1 MDNPLEQALKA
12 SGYSLEENE
21 PAVTQPEPEVID
33 ATSLNQEVSNE
44 TVEQTPEP
52 ATAEPQQTADETTV
66 SDAATQSP
74 EVDVPQS
81 SLESAE
87 EPEMSQEEFEA
98 GVAQFISERLG
109 LELDSL
115 EQLTEILNA
124 PKQTADIDERV
135 KAIAD
140 FVAETGRDP
149 QDWFTYQ
156 SLNPSEMDDLAAVKL
171 QMAVEYPNLASE
183 EIDMLIG
190 SKYKIDEDLY
200 SDDEIKLSKLQLKI
214 DAQKS
219 RTEID
224 RIRDSYKAPVKA
236 QQETQQQEVQSPITK
251 EWVKTMSDEVDALE
265 ALTFEL
271 GDTEFNFGIKPEYR
285 NQLKQKN
292 ERLDEFFDQYVDN
305 DGSWNFEMLNAHRAV
320 LDNIDEIAKAIY
332 NQGLSD
338 GQRKLVEKTAN
349 VDVSGPAPANQQ
361 NTNSV
366 YEQVMNAL
374 GNDTTLKLKSKSAK
388 KKWHLRNLPISHPQ
402 HFVG

>member
-12 SGYSLEENE
+12 SGYELVSGESQEL
-21 PAVTQPEPEVID
+21 ATPEPEIID
-33 ATSLNQEVSNE
+33 ATSLGQSQEVSSE
-44 TVEQTPEP
+44 TVEQTQEP
-52 ATAEPQQTADETTV
+52 ALAEPQETASTATVDEV
-66 SDAATQSP
+66 ATESS

-87 EPEMSQEEFEA
+87 EPEMSQEEFEQAVA
-98 GVAQFISERLG
+98 GFISERLG
-109 LELDSL
+109 LNLDTIDQLSEL
-115 EQLTEILNA
+115 LNA

-171 QMAVEYPNLASE
+171 QMAVEYPNLSNE
-183 EIDMLIG
+183 EIDMLMG

-214 DAQKS
+214 EAQKS
-219 RTEID
+219 RSEIE
-224 RIRDSYKAPVKA
+224 RIRDSYKAPVRE
-236 QQETQQQEVQSPITK
+236 QQSSPQEEIQSPITK
-251 EWVKTMSDEVDALE
+251 EWINAMSDEVDSLE

-271 GDTEFNFGIKPEYR
+271 GDSEFNFGIKPEYR

-292 ERLDEFFDQYVDN
+292 AKLDEFFDQYVAE

-332 NQGLSD
+332 SQGLSD

-349 VDVSGPAPANQQ
+349 VDVSGPKPTGNT

-366 YEQVMNAL
+366 YEQVMAAL
-374 GNDTTLKLKSKSAK
+374 GNDNSLKFKL
-388 KKWHLRNLPISHPQ
+388 
-402 HFVG
+402 

>member
-33 ATSLNQEVSNE
+33 ATSLNQGVSNE

-52 ATAEPQQTADETTV
+52 AKAEPQQTANETTV
-66 SDAATQSP
+66 SEAATQSP

-251 EWVKTMSDEVDALE
+251 EWIKTMSDEVDALE

-349 VDVSGPAPANQQ
+349 VDISGPAPANQQ

-374 GNDTTLKLKSKSAK
+374 GNDTTLKFK
-388 KKWHLRNLPISHPQ
+388 I
-402 HFVG
+402 

>member
-12 SGYSLEENE
+12 SGYSLEDNE

-66 SDAATQSP
+66 SEAATRSP

-115 EQLTEILNA
+115 EQLSEILNA

-224 RIRDSYKAPVKA
+224 RIRDSYKAPVRA

-251 EWVKTMSDEVDALE
+251 EWIKTMSDEVDALE

-271 GDTEFNFGIKPEYR
+271 GDTEFNFGIRPEYR

-349 VDVSGPAPANQQ
+349 VDISGPAPANQQ

-374 GNDTTLKLKSKSAK
+374 GNDTTLKFK
-388 KKWHLRNLPISHPQ
+388 I
-402 HFVG
+402 

>member
-44 TVEQTPEP
+44 TVEQIPEP

-374 GNDTTLKLKSKSAK
+374 GNDTTLKFK
-388 KKWHLRNLPISHPQ
+388 I
-402 HFVG
+402 

>member
-12 SGYSLEENE
+12 SGYELVSGESQEL
-21 PAVTQPEPEVID
+21 ATPEPEIID
-33 ATSLNQEVSNE
+33 ATSLGQPQEVSSE

-52 ATAEPQQTADETTV
+52 AKAEPQETASTATVDEV
-66 SDAATQSP
+66 ATQSN

-87 EPEMSQEEFEA
+87 EPEMSQEEFEQAVA
-98 GVAQFISERLG
+98 GFISERLG
-109 LELDSL
+109 LNLDSID
-115 EQLTEILNA
+115 QLTELLNA
-124 PKQTADIDERV
+124 PKQSADIDERV

-251 EWVKTMSDEVDALE
+251 EWIKTMSDEVDALE

-271 GDTEFNFGIKPEYR
+271 GDTEFNFGIRPEYR

-349 VDVSGPAPANQQ
+349 VDISGPAPANQQ

-374 GNDTTLKLKSKSAK
+374 GNDTSLKFKL
-388 KKWHLRNLPISHPQ
+388 
-402 HFVG
+402 

>member
-12 SGYSLEENE
+12 SGYELVSGESQEL
-21 PAVTQPEPEVID
+21 ATPEPEIID
-33 ATSLNQEVSNE
+33 ATSLGQPQEVSSE

-52 ATAEPQQTADETTV
+52 VAEETQAIEPQETASTATVDEV
-66 SDAATQSP
+66 ATESS

-87 EPEMSQEEFEA
+87 EPEMSQEEFEQAVA
-98 GVAQFISERLG
+98 GFISERLG
-109 LELDSL
+109 LNLDTIDQLSEL
-115 EQLTEILNA
+115 LNA

-171 QMAVEYPNLASE
+171 QMAVEYPNLSNE
-183 EIDMLIG
+183 EIDMLMG

-219 RTEID
+219 RSEIE
-224 RIRDSYKAPVKA
+224 RIRDSYKAPVRE
-236 QQETQQQEVQSPITK
+236 QQSAPQEEIQSPITK
-251 EWVKTMSDEVDALE
+251 EWIKTMSDEVDSLE

-271 GDTEFNFGIKPEYR
+271 GDSEFNFGIRPEYR

-292 ERLDEFFDQYVDN
+292 AKLDEFFDQYVAE

-332 NQGLSD
+332 SQGLSD

-349 VDVSGPAPANQQ
+349 VDVSGPAPTGNT

-366 YEQVMNAL
+366 YEQVLAAL
-374 GNDTTLKLKSKSAK
+374 GNDNSLKFKL
-388 KKWHLRNLPISHPQ
+388 
-402 HFVG
+402 

>member
-52 ATAEPQQTADETTV
+52 VAEQAPEPQQTADETTV
-66 SDAATQSP
+66 SEAATQSP

-115 EQLTEILNA
+115 EQLSEILNA

-251 EWVKTMSDEVDALE
+251 EWIKTMSDEVDALE

-349 VDVSGPAPANQQ
+349 VDISGPAPANQQ

-374 GNDTTLKLKSKSAK
+374 GNDTTLKFK
-388 KKWHLRNLPISHPQ
+388 I
-402 HFVG
+402 

>member
-12 SGYSLEENE
+12 SGYDLVSGESPEM
-21 PAVTQPEPEVID
+21 ATPEPEIID
-33 ATSLNQEVSNE
+33 ATALGQPEEVSSE
-44 TVEQTPEP
+44 TVEQTQEP
-52 ATAEPQQTADETTV
+52 ALAEPQETASTATVDEV
-66 SDAATQSP
+66 ATESS

-87 EPEMSQEEFEA
+87 EPEMSQEEFEQAVA
-98 GVAQFISERLG
+98 GFISERLG
-109 LELDSL
+109 LNLDTIDQLSEL
-115 EQLTEILNA
+115 LNA

-171 QMAVEYPNLASE
+171 QMAVEYPNLSNE
-183 EIDMLIG
+183 EIDMLMG

-219 RTEID
+219 RSEIE
-224 RIRDSYKAPVKA
+224 RIRDSYKAPVRE
-236 QQETQQQEVQSPITK
+236 QQSSPQEEIQSPITK
-251 EWVKTMSDEVDALE
+251 EWIKSMSDEVDSLE

-271 GDTEFNFGIKPEYR
+271 GDSEFNFGIKPEYR

-292 ERLDEFFDQYVDN
+292 AKLDEFFDQYVAE

-332 NQGLSD
+332 SQGLSD

-349 VDVSGPAPANQQ
+349 VDVSGPKPTGNT

-366 YEQVMNAL
+366 YEQVMAAL
-374 GNDTTLKLKSKSAK
+374 GNDNSLKFKL
-388 KKWHLRNLPISHPQ
+388 
-402 HFVG
+402 

>member
-171 QMAVEYPNLASE
+171 QMAVEYPNLAPE

-251 EWVKTMSDEVDALE
+251 EWIKTMSDEVDALE

-271 GDTEFNFGIKPEYR
+271 GDTEFNFGIRPEYR

-374 GNDTTLKLKSKSAK
+374 GNDTTLKFK
-388 KKWHLRNLPISHPQ
+388 I
-402 HFVG
+402 

>member
-52 ATAEPQQTADETTV
+52 AAAAPQQTADETTV
-66 SDAATQSP
+66 SEAATQSP

-98 GVAQFISERLG
+98 GIAQFISERLG

-251 EWVKTMSDEVDALE
+251 EWIKTMSDEVDALE

-271 GDTEFNFGIKPEYR
+271 GDTEFNFGIRPEYR

-349 VDVSGPAPANQQ
+349 VDISGPAPANQQ

-374 GNDTTLKLKSKSAK
+374 GNDTTLKFK
-388 KKWHLRNLPISHPQ
+388 I
-402 HFVG
+402 

>member
-66 SDAATQSP
+66 SEAATRSP

-115 EQLTEILNA
+115 EQLSEILNA

-224 RIRDSYKAPVKA
+224 RIRDSYKAPVRA

-251 EWVKTMSDEVDALE
+251 EWIKTMSDEVDALE

-349 VDVSGPAPANQQ
+349 VDISGPAPANQQ

-374 GNDTTLKLKSKSAK
+374 GNDTTLKFK
-388 KKWHLRNLPISHPQ
+388 I
-402 HFVG
+402 

>member
-52 ATAEPQQTADETTV
+52 AAAAPQQTADETTV
-66 SDAATQSP
+66 SEAATQSP

-98 GVAQFISERLG
+98 GIAQFISERLG

-374 GNDTTLKLKSKSAK
+374 GNDTTLKFK
-388 KKWHLRNLPISHPQ
+388 I
-402 HFVG
+402 

>member
-66 SDAATQSP
+66 SEAATQSP

-251 EWVKTMSDEVDALE
+251 EWIKTMSDEVDALE

-349 VDVSGPAPANQQ
+349 VDISGPAPANQQ

-374 GNDTTLKLKSKSAK
+374 GNDTTLKFK
-388 KKWHLRNLPISHPQ
+388 I
-402 HFVG
+402 

>member
-12 SGYSLEENE
+12 SGYELVSGESQEL
-21 PAVTQPEPEVID
+21 ATPEPEIID
-33 ATSLNQEVSNE
+33 ATSLGQPQEVSSE

-52 ATAEPQQTADETTV
+52 AKAEPQETASTATVDEV
-66 SDAATQSP
+66 ATQSN

-87 EPEMSQEEFEA
+87 EPEMSQEEFEQAVA
-98 GVAQFISERLG
+98 GFISERLG
-109 LELDSL
+109 LNLDSID
-115 EQLTEILNA
+115 QLTELLNA
-124 PKQTADIDERV
+124 PKQSADIDERV

-140 FVAETGRDP
+140 FVADTGRDP

-171 QMAVEYPNLASE
+171 QMAVEYPNLSNE
-183 EIDMLIG
+183 EVDLLLG
-190 SKYKIDEDLY
+190 SKYKIDEDLF
-200 SDDEIKLSKLQLKI
+200 SDEEIKLSKLQLKI

-219 RTEID
+219 RSEIE
-224 RIRDSYKAPVKA
+224 RIRDSYKAPVRE
-236 QQETQQQEVQSPITK
+236 QQSSPQEEIQSPITK
-251 EWVKTMSDEVDALE
+251 DWIKTMSDEVDSLE

-271 GDTEFNFGIKPEYR
+271 GDSEFNFGIRPEYR

-292 ERLDEFFDQYVDN
+292 AKLDEFFDQYVAE

-320 LDNIDEIAKAIY
+320 IDNIDEIAKAIY
-332 NQGLSD
+332 SQGLSD

-349 VDVSGPAPANQQ
+349 VDVSGPAPTGNQ

-366 YEQVMNAL
+366 YEQVMAAL
-374 GNDTTLKLKSKSAK
+374 GNDTSLKFKL
-388 KKWHLRNLPISHPQ
+388 
-402 HFVG
+402 

>member
-251 EWVKTMSDEVDALE
+251 EWIKTMSDEVDALE

-271 GDTEFNFGIKPEYR
+271 GDTEFNFGIRPEYR

-374 GNDTTLKLKSKSAK
+374 GNDTTLKFK
-388 KKWHLRNLPISHPQ
+388 I
-402 HFVG
+402 

>member
-12 SGYSLEENE
+12 SGYELVSGDSQEM
-21 PAVTQPEPEVID
+21 AAPEPEIID
-33 ATSLNQEVSNE
+33 ATALSQQQEVSNE
-44 TVEQTPEP
+44 TMEQEPVVEQTPEP
-52 ATAEPQQTADETTV
+52 QETV
-66 SDAATQSP
+66 SDATVSEAATQSN

-87 EPEMSQEEFEA
+87 EPEMSQEEFEQAVA
-98 GVAQFISERLG
+98 GFISEKLG
-109 LELDSL
+109 LNLDSID
-115 EQLTEILNA
+115 QLSELLNA
-124 PKQTADIDERV
+124 PKQAADIDERV

-171 QMAVEYPNLASE
+171 QMAVEYPNLSNE
-183 EIDMLIG
+183 EIDMLMG

-219 RTEID
+219 RSDIE
-224 RIRDSYKAPVKA
+224 RIRDSYKAPVRE
-236 QQETQQQEVQSPITK
+236 QQSSPQEEIQSPITK
-251 EWVKTMSDEVDALE
+251 EWIKTMSDEVDSLE

-292 ERLDEFFDQYVDN
+292 AKLDEFFDQYVAE

-332 NQGLSD
+332 SQGLSD

-349 VDVSGPAPANQQ
+349 VDVSGPKPTGNS

-366 YEQVMNAL
+366 YEQVMAAL
-374 GNDTTLKLKSKSAK
+374 GNDTSLKFKL
-388 KKWHLRNLPISHPQ
+388 
-402 HFVG
+402 

>member
-12 SGYSLEENE
+12 SGYELVSGESQEL
-21 PAVTQPEPEVID
+21 PTPEPEIID
-33 ATSLNQEVSNE
+33 ATALNQEMQQEPVA
-44 TVEQTPEP
+44 EQTPEP
-52 ATAEPQQTADETTV
+52 QETASTATVDEV
-66 SDAATQSP
+66 ATQSN

-87 EPEMSQEEFEA
+87 EPEMSQEEFEQAVA
-98 GVAQFISERLG
+98 GFISEKLG
-109 LELDSL
+109 LNLDSID
-115 EQLTEILNA
+115 QLAEILNA
-124 PKQTADIDERV
+124 PKQAADIDERV

-171 QMAVEYPNLASE
+171 QMAVEYPNLSNE
-183 EIDMLIG
+183 EIDMLMG

-219 RTEID
+219 RSDIE
-224 RIRDSYKAPVKA
+224 RIRDSYKAPVRE
-236 QQETQQQEVQSPITK
+236 QQSSPQEEIQSPITK
-251 EWVKTMSDEVDALE
+251 EWIKTMSDEVDSLE

-271 GDTEFNFGIKPEYR
+271 GDSEFNFGIKPEYR

-292 ERLDEFFDQYVDN
+292 AKLDEFFDQYVAE

-320 LDNIDEIAKAIY
+320 IDNIDEIAKAIY
-332 NQGLSD
+332 SQGLSD

-349 VDVSGPAPANQQ
+349 IDVSGPKPTGNQ

-366 YEQVMNAL
+366 YEQVMAAL
-374 GNDTTLKLKSKSAK
+374 GNDTSLKFKL
-388 KKWHLRNLPISHPQ
+388 
-402 HFVG
+402 

>member
-12 SGYSLEENE
+12 SGYSLEDNE

-66 SDAATQSP
+66 SEAATRSP

-115 EQLTEILNA
+115 EQLSEILNA

-224 RIRDSYKAPVKA
+224 RIRDSYKAPVRA

-251 EWVKTMSDEVDALE
+251 EWIKTMSDEVDALE

-349 VDVSGPAPANQQ
+349 VDVSGPAPAGTQ
-361 NTNSV
+361 NVNSV

-374 GNDTTLKLKSKSAK
+374 GNDTTLKFK
-388 KKWHLRNLPISHPQ
+388 I
-402 HFVG
+402 

>member
-12 SGYSLEENE
+12 SGYELVSGESQEL
-21 PAVTQPEPEVID
+21 ATPEPEIID
-33 ATSLNQEVSNE
+33 ATSLGQPQEVSSE

-52 ATAEPQQTADETTV
+52 IAEETQAVEPQETASTATVDE
-66 SDAATQSP
+66 AATQSN

-87 EPEMSQEEFEA
+87 EPEMSQEEFEQAVA
-98 GVAQFISERLG
+98 GFISERLG
-109 LELDSL
+109 LDFDSID
-115 EQLTEILNA
+115 QLAEILNA
-124 PKQTADIDERV
+124 PKQSADIDERV

-171 QMAVEYPNLASE
+171 QMAVEYPNLSNE
-183 EIDMLIG
+183 EVDLLLG
-190 SKYKIDEDLY
+190 SKYKIDEDLF
-200 SDDEIKLSKLQLKI
+200 SDEEIKLSKLQLKI

-219 RTEID
+219 RSEIE
-224 RIRDSYKAPVKA
+224 RIRDSYKAPVRE
-236 QQETQQQEVQSPITK
+236 QQSSPQEEIQSPITK
-251 EWVKTMSDEVDALE
+251 DWIKTMSDEVDSLE

-271 GDTEFNFGIKPEYR
+271 GDSEFNFGIKPEYR

-292 ERLDEFFDQYVDN
+292 AKLDEFFDQYVAE
-305 DGSWNFEMLNAHRAV
+305 DGSWNFEMLNSHRAV
-320 LDNIDEIAKAIY
+320 IDNIDEIAKAIY
-332 NQGLSD
+332 SQGLSD

-349 VDVSGPAPANQQ
+349 VDVSGPAPTGNQ

-366 YEQVMNAL
+366 YEQVMAAL
-374 GNDTTLKLKSKSAK
+374 GNDTSLKFKL
-388 KKWHLRNLPISHPQ
+388 
-402 HFVG
+402 

>member
-271 GDTEFNFGIKPEYR
+271 GDTEFNFGIRPEYR

-374 GNDTTLKLKSKSAK
+374 GNDTTLKFK
-388 KKWHLRNLPISHPQ
+388 I
-402 HFVG
+402 

>member
-44 TVEQTPEP
+44 TVERTPKP

-66 SDAATQSP
+66 SEAATQSP

-251 EWVKTMSDEVDALE
+251 EWIKTMSDEVDALE

-271 GDTEFNFGIKPEYR
+271 GDTEFNFGIRPEYR

-374 GNDTTLKLKSKSAK
+374 GNDTSLKFKL
-388 KKWHLRNLPISHPQ
+388 
-402 HFVG
+402 

>member
-251 EWVKTMSDEVDALE
+251 EWIKTMSDEVDALE

-374 GNDTTLKLKSKSAK
+374 GNDTTLKFK
-388 KKWHLRNLPISHPQ
+388 I
-402 HFVG
+402 

>member
-12 SGYSLEENE
+12 SGYELVSGESQEL
-21 PAVTQPEPEVID
+21 ATPEPEIID
-33 ATSLNQEVSNE
+33 ATSLGQPQEVSSE

-52 ATAEPQQTADETTV
+52 VAEETQAIEPQETASTATVDEV
-66 SDAATQSP
+66 ATESS

-87 EPEMSQEEFEA
+87 EPEMSQEEFEQAVA
-98 GVAQFISERLG
+98 GFISERLG
-109 LELDSL
+109 LDFDSID
-115 EQLTEILNA
+115 QLAEILNA
-124 PKQTADIDERV
+124 PKQSADIDERV

-171 QMAVEYPNLASE
+171 QMAVEYPNLSNE
-183 EIDMLIG
+183 EVDLLLG
-190 SKYKIDEDLY
+190 SKYKIDEDLF
-200 SDDEIKLSKLQLKI
+200 SDEEIKLSKLQLKI

-219 RTEID
+219 RSEIE
-224 RIRDSYKAPVKA
+224 RIRDSYKAPVRE
-236 QQETQQQEVQSPITK
+236 QQSSPQEEIQSPITK
-251 EWVKTMSDEVDALE
+251 DWIKTMSDEVDSLE

-271 GDTEFNFGIKPEYR
+271 GDSEFNFGIKPEYR

-292 ERLDEFFDQYVDN
+292 AKLDEFFDQYVAE

-320 LDNIDEIAKAIY
+320 IDNIDEIAKAIY
-332 NQGLSD
+332 SQGLSD

-349 VDVSGPAPANQQ
+349 VDVSGPAPTGNQ

-366 YEQVMNAL
+366 YEQVMAAL
-374 GNDTTLKLKSKSAK
+374 GNDTSLKFKL
-388 KKWHLRNLPISHPQ
+388 
-402 HFVG
+402 

>member
-33 ATSLNQEVSNE
+33 ATSLNQGVSNE

-52 ATAEPQQTADETTV
+52 ATAEPQQTANETTV
-66 SDAATQSP
+66 SEAATQSP

-115 EQLTEILNA
+115 EQLSEILNA

-251 EWVKTMSDEVDALE
+251 EWIKTMSDEVDALE

-349 VDVSGPAPANQQ
+349 VDISGPAPANQQ

-374 GNDTTLKLKSKSAK
+374 GNDTTLKFK
-388 KKWHLRNLPISHPQ
+388 I
-402 HFVG
+402 

>member
-44 TVEQTPEP
+44 TVEQTQEP

-66 SDAATQSP
+66 SEAATQSP

-251 EWVKTMSDEVDALE
+251 EWIKTMSDEVDALE

-271 GDTEFNFGIKPEYR
+271 GDTEFNFGIKTR
-285 NQLKQKN
+285 ISQSAQTK
-292 ERLDEFFDQYVDN
+292 ERAAGRVF
-305 DGSWNFEMLNAHRAV
+305 
-320 LDNIDEIAKAIY
+320 
-332 NQGLSD
+332 
-338 GQRKLVEKTAN
+338 
-349 VDVSGPAPANQQ
+349 
-361 NTNSV
+361 
-366 YEQVMNAL
+366 
-374 GNDTTLKLKSKSAK
+374 
-388 KKWHLRNLPISHPQ
+388 
-402 HFVG
+402 

>member
-12 SGYSLEENE
+12 SGYDLV
-21 PAVTQPEPEVID
+21 AGDTQEMAAPEPEIID
-33 ATSLNQEVSNE
+33 ATSLSQQQEVSSE
-44 TVEQTPEP
+44 TMEQEPVVEQTPEP
-52 ATAEPQQTADETTV
+52 QETV
-66 SDAATQSP
+66 SDATVSEAATQSN

-87 EPEMSQEEFEA
+87 EPEMSQEEFEQAVA
-98 GVAQFISERLG
+98 GFISEKLG
-109 LELDSL
+109 LNLDSID
-115 EQLTEILNA
+115 QLAEILNA
-124 PKQTADIDERV
+124 PKQAADIDERV

-171 QMAVEYPNLASE
+171 QMAVEYPNLSNE
-183 EIDMLIG
+183 EIDMLMG

-219 RTEID
+219 RSDIE
-224 RIRDSYKAPVKA
+224 RIRDSYKAPVRE
-236 QQETQQQEVQSPITK
+236 QQSSPQEEIQSPITK
-251 EWVKTMSDEVDALE
+251 EWIKTMSDEVDSLE

-292 ERLDEFFDQYVDN
+292 AKLDEFFDQYVAE

-320 LDNIDEIAKAIY
+320 IDNIDEIAKAIY
-332 NQGLSD
+332 SQGLSD

-349 VDVSGPAPANQQ
+349 VDVSGPKPSGNQ

-366 YEQVMNAL
+366 YEQVMAAL
-374 GNDTTLKLKSKSAK
+374 GNDTSLKFKL
-388 KKWHLRNLPISHPQ
+388 
-402 HFVG
+402 

>member
-44 TVEQTPEP
+44 TVGQTPEP

-66 SDAATQSP
+66 SEAATQSP

-251 EWVKTMSDEVDALE
+251 EWIKTMSDEVDALE

-271 GDTEFNFGIKPEYR
+271 GDTEFNFGIRPEYR

-374 GNDTTLKLKSKSAK
+374 GNDTTLKFK
-388 KKWHLRNLPISHPQ
+388 I
-402 HFVG
+402 

>member
-1 MDNPLEQALKA
+1 MQ
-12 SGYSLEENE
+12 
-21 PAVTQPEPEVID
+21 QPDPEIID
-33 ATSLNQEVSNE
+33 ATSLSQPQEVSTE
-44 TVEQTPEP
+44 TMEQEPVAEETQAPEP
-52 ATAEPQQTADETTV
+52 TQTAPEATATE
-66 SDAATQSP
+66 AATESN

-98 GVAQFISERLG
+98 NIAQFISEKLG

-115 EQLTEILNA
+115 DQLTEILNA

-140 FVAETGRDP
+140 FVSETGRDP

-171 QMAVEYPNLASE
+171 QMAVEYPNLSNE
-183 EIDMLIG
+183 EVDMLVG

-219 RTEID
+219 RTDIE

-236 QQETQQQEVQSPITK
+236 QETQQQEVQSPITK
-251 EWVKTMSDEVDALE
+251 EWIKTMSDEVDSLE

-292 ERLDEFFDQYVDN
+292 SKLDEFFDQYVDQSGN
-305 DGSWNFEMLNAHRAV
+305 WNFEMLNAHRAV
-320 LDNIDEIAKAIY
+320 LDNIDEIAKSIY

-349 VDVSGPAPANQQ
+349 VDVSGPKPTGLQSNVD
-361 NTNSV
+361 SV
-366 YEQVMNAL
+366 REQILAAL
-374 GNDTTLKLKSKSAK
+374 GNDTSLKFK
-388 KKWHLRNLPISHPQ
+388 I
-402 HFVG
+402 

>member
-1 MDNPLEQALKA
+1 MDNPLEQALKE
-12 SGYSLEENE
+12 SGYDLVAGDAQEM
-21 PAVTQPEPEVID
+21 AAPEPEIID
-33 ATSLNQEVSNE
+33 ATALSQPEEVSTE
-44 TVEQTPEP
+44 TTEQVQEPVAEETQAPEP
-52 ATAEPQQTADETTV
+52 QETV
-66 SDAATQSP
+66 SDATVSEAATESS
-74 EVDVPQS
+74 EADVPQS

-87 EPEMSQEEFEA
+87 EPEMSQEEFEQAVA
-98 GVAQFISERLG
+98 GFISERLG
-109 LELDSL
+109 LDLDTIDQLSEL
-115 EQLTEILNA
+115 LNA

-171 QMAVEYPNLASE
+171 QMAVEYPNLSNE
-183 EIDMLIG
+183 EIDMLMG

-219 RTEID
+219 RSDIE
-224 RIRDSYKAPVKA
+224 RIRDSYKAPVRE
-236 QQETQQQEVQSPITK
+236 QQSSPQEEIQSPITK
-251 EWVKTMSDEVDALE
+251 EWIKTMSDEVDSLE

-271 GDTEFNFGIKPEYR
+271 GDSEFNFGIKPEYR

-292 ERLDEFFDQYVDN
+292 AKLDEFFDQYVAE

-332 NQGLSD
+332 SQGLSD

-349 VDVSGPAPANQQ
+349 VDVSGPKPTGNS

-366 YEQVMNAL
+366 YEQVMAAL
-374 GNDTTLKLKSKSAK
+374 GNDTSLKFKL
-388 KKWHLRNLPISHPQ
+388 
-402 HFVG
+402 

>member
-12 SGYSLEENE
+12 SGYEIETGDAAE
-21 PAVTQPEPEVID
+21 MQQPDPEIID
-33 ATSLNQEVSNE
+33 ATSLSQPQEVSTE
-44 TVEQTPEP
+44 TMEQEPVAEETQAPEP
-52 ATAEPQQTADETTV
+52 TQTAPEATATE
-66 SDAATQSP
+66 AATESN

-98 GVAQFISERLG
+98 NIAQFISEKLG

-115 EQLTEILNA
+115 DQLTEILNA

-140 FVAETGRDP
+140 FVSETGRDP

-171 QMAVEYPNLASE
+171 QMAVEYPNLSNE
-183 EIDMLIG
+183 EVDMLVG

-219 RTEID
+219 RTDIE

-236 QQETQQQEVQSPITK
+236 QETQQQEVQSPITK
-251 EWVKTMSDEVDALE
+251 EWIKTMSDEVDSLE

-292 ERLDEFFDQYVDN
+292 SKLDEFFDQYVDQSGN
-305 DGSWNFEMLNAHRAV
+305 WNFEMLNAHRAV
-320 LDNIDEIAKAIY
+320 LDNIDEIAKSIY

-349 VDVSGPAPANQQ
+349 VDVSGPKPTGLQSNVD
-361 NTNSV
+361 SV
-366 YEQVMNAL
+366 REQILAAL
-374 GNDTTLKLKSKSAK
+374 GNDTSLKFK
-388 KKWHLRNLPISHPQ
+388 I
-402 HFVG
+402 

>member
-33 ATSLNQEVSNE
+33 ATSLNQVVSNE

-115 EQLTEILNA
+115 EQLSEILNA

-251 EWVKTMSDEVDALE
+251 EWIKTMSDEVDALE

-374 GNDTTLKLKSKSAK
+374 GNDTTLKFK
-388 KKWHLRNLPISHPQ
+388 I
-402 HFVG
+402 

>member
-12 SGYSLEENE
+12 SGYDLVAGDAQEM
-21 PAVTQPEPEVID
+21 ATPEPEIID
-33 ATSLNQEVSNE
+33 ATSLSQEMQQEPV
-44 TVEQTPEP
+44 VEQTPEP
-52 ATAEPQQTADETTV
+52 QETV
-66 SDAATQSP
+66 SDATVSGAATESN

-87 EPEMSQEEFEA
+87 EPEMSQEEFESS
-98 GVAQFISERLG
+98 VAQFISEKLG

-115 EQLTEILNA
+115 DQLSEILNA

-171 QMAVEYPNLASE
+171 QMAVEYPNLSNE
-183 EIDMLIG
+183 EIDMLMG

-219 RTEID
+219 RSDIE
-224 RIRDSYKAPVKA
+224 RIRDSYKAPVREQQSS
-236 QQETQQQEVQSPITK
+236 QQEEVQSPITK
-251 EWVKTMSDEVDALE
+251 EWIKTMSDEVDSLE

-271 GDTEFNFGIKPEYR
+271 GDSEFNFGIKPEYR

-292 ERLDEFFDQYVDN
+292 AKLDEFFDQYVDQN
-305 DGSWNFEMLNAHRAV
+305 GSWNFEMLNAHRA
-320 LDNIDEIAKAIY
+320 LIDNIDEIAKSIY

-349 VDVSGPAPANQQ
+349 VDISGPKPTGNS

-366 YEQVMNAL
+366 YEQVMAAL
-374 GNDTTLKLKSKSAK
+374 GNDTSLKFKL
-388 KKWHLRNLPISHPQ
+388 
-402 HFVG
+402 

>member
-44 TVEQTPEP
+44 TVEQTP
-52 ATAEPQQTADETTV
+52 EPQQTADETTV

-374 GNDTTLKLKSKSAK
+374 GNDTTLKFK
-388 KKWHLRNLPISHPQ
+388 I
-402 HFVG
+402 

>member
-44 TVEQTPEP
+44 TVEQTQEP

-66 SDAATQSP
+66 SEAATQSP

-251 EWVKTMSDEVDALE
+251 EWIKTMSDEVDALE

-271 GDTEFNFGIKPEYR
+271 GDTEFNFGIRPEYR

-374 GNDTTLKLKSKSAK
+374 GNDTSLKFKL
-388 KKWHLRNLPISHPQ
+388 
-402 HFVG
+402 